1 VTPFEDQTSPDEATV
16 RAYLVNIL
24 DAARAVAFEDYCLG
38 HPHFARRVEMD
49 LYLTRGFRHLQ
60 EANALQR
67 THPPRRVMFAVA
79 ASLTVI
85 VVCGLLLLLGT
96 HPLTLVAYRSAP
108 DVPSALRSGPRVSV
122 TLVSLRERS
131 TEHRVV
137 APQDTGVLA
146 LRVMPDSP
154 PGPSG
159 YMMEVGLESAIIARS
174 VTVDKL
180 KADNDGFVE
189 IYLPLA
195 AVVGHTLRVAV
206 TPAPGPGTPPLVFRL
221 RVAAPFSTPDETR

>member
-1 VTPFEDQTSPDEATV
+1 MTPFEDQTSPDEATV

-49 LYLTRGFRHLQ
+49 LYLTRGFRHIQ
-60 EANALQR
+60 EASAAQR
-67 THPPRRVMFAVA
+67 TRPTRRVMSAVA
-79 ASLTVI
+79 ASLTLAL
-85 VVCGLLLLLGT
+85 VCGLLLLLRT

-108 DVPSALRSGPRVSV
+108 EVPSALRAGPRVSI

-131 TEHRVV
+131 PEHQVV
-137 APQDTGVLA
+137 APQVTGVLA

-159 YMMEVGLESAIIARS
+159 YRMRVALESAIIARS

-195 AVVGHTLRVAV
+195 AVVGHTLRVTVA
-206 TPAPGPGTPPLVFRL
+206 PAPGPGMPPLVFRL
-221 RVAAPFSTPDETR
+221 RVATPFSTPDATR

>member
-1 VTPFEDQTSPDEATV
+1 MPFDEQTSPDEATV

-24 DAARAVAFEDYCLG
+24 SAARAVAFEDYCLG

-49 LYLTRGFRHLQ
+49 LYLTRGFRHIQ
-60 EANALQR
+60 EASVMQR
-67 THPPRRVMFAVA
+67 TRLPRRVMFAVA
-79 ASLTVI
+79 ASLTLI
-85 VVCGLLLLLGT
+85 VVCGLLLLWGT

-108 DVPSALRSGPRVSV
+108 DVPSALRSDPRVSV
-122 TLVSLRERS
+122 TLVSLRGRS
-131 TEHRVV
+131 SEHRVV

-159 YMMEVGLESAIIARS
+159 YRMGVALESAIIVRS

-180 KADNDGFVE
+180 QADNDGFVE
-189 IYLPLA
+189 IYLPLT
-195 AVVGHTLRVAV
+195 AVVGHTLRVTV
-206 TPAPGPGTPPLVFRL
+206 TPAPNPGRPRLVFRL
-221 RVAAPFSTPDETR
+221 RVATPFSTPDETR

>member
-1 VTPFEDQTSPDEATV
+1 VTPFDDQTSPDEATV

-24 DAARAVAFEDYCLG
+24 DAARAVAFEDYCLE
-38 HPHFARRVEMD
+38 HPDFARRVEMD
-49 LYLTRGFRHLQ
+49 LYLTRGFRHIE
-60 EANALQR
+60 EASAVQR
-67 THPPRRVMFAVA
+67 TRSPRRVMFVVA
-79 ASLTVI
+79 ASLTFI
-85 VVCGLLLLLGT
+85 VVCGLLLLRT
-96 HPLTLVAYRSAP
+96 HPLTLVAYRAAP
-108 DVPSALRSGPRVSV
+108 DIPSALRSGPRVSI
-122 TLVSLRERS
+122 TLVSLREGS
-131 TEHRVV
+131 TGHRVV
-137 APQDTGVLA
+137 APQDIGVLA

-159 YMMEVGLESAIIARS
+159 YMMGVALESAIIARS

-195 AVVGHTLRVAV
+195 AAVGHTLRVTV

-221 RVAAPFSTPDETR
+221 RVATPFSTPDAKR

>member
-1 VTPFEDQTSPDEATV
+1 LTPFDEQTSPDEATV

-24 DAARAVAFEDYCLG
+24 DTARALAFEDYCLG

-49 LYLTRGFRHLQ
+49 LYLTRGFRHIQ
-60 EANALQR
+60 EASAVQR
-67 THPPRRVMFAVA
+67 TRPPRHVMFAVA
-79 ASLTVI
+79 ASLTLI
-85 VVCGLLLLLGT
+85 VVCALLLLHT
-96 HPLTLVAYRSAP
+96 HPLTLVAYRAAP
-108 DVPSALRSGPRVSV
+108 DVPSALRSGPGVSI

-131 TEHRVV
+131 REHQVV
-137 APQDTGVLA
+137 SPQDTGVLA

-159 YMMEVGLESAIIARS
+159 YVMGVALESAVIARS

-195 AVVGHTLRVAV
+195 AVVGHTLRVTV
-206 TPAPGPGTPPLVFRL
+206 TPAPGPRTPPLVFRL
-221 RVAAPFSTPDETR
+221 RVATPFSTPDATR